1 MGRRVT
7 TGTAVSSIP
16 TPQTVRIRDNV
27 IEATQ
32 TDANLVLLSNGTG
45 RVSTSNLTTSDA
57 DITNAAFTSI
67 NVSGLSVMN
76 EITEILSSITGATG
90 TVVHDFDNGGIF
102 YHSSIAAN
110 FTANFTNVPTDN
122 NRGMA
127 MVLILNQGATGYYP
141 SAVQINGVSE
151 TLRWA
156 NNVTPTP
163 SSGAGRIDIA
173 SFTLIRVGGN
183 WIVAGNYTNYN

>member
-156 NNVTPTP
+156 NNTTPTP